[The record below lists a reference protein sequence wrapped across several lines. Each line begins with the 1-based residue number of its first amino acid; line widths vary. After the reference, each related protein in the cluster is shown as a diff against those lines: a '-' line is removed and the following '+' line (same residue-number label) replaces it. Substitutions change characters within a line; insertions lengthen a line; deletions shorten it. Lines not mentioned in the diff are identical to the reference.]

1 MTSFIYLPVM
11 ATFQS
16 FMGFFMKSTDVDLSS
31 KNLAMFKF
39 DRLYGSTKKT

>member
-11 ATFQS
+11 ATLQCF
-16 FMGFFMKSTDVDLSS
+16 FFMKSTDVDLSS